1 MHPLLLQTGHR
12 PIALPGGPWI
22 MKQTWHDLLFM
33 HWAMAPEKIRP
44 LVPPALDLDLYDGQ
58 AYLAV
63 APFWM
68 SGIRSRFLPPMPGL
82 NRFPELNVR
91 TYVRYRGNVP
101 GVFFFSLD
109 AGNLT
114 AVRAARSFYGL
125 PYFHAE
131 MSVKSLG
138 ENYEY
143 VSRRLQDPRP
153 AEFRGRY
160 RPVSA
165 PRPREKGSLEHFLT
179 ERYCLYAVRGPQV
192 SRACIHHLPWPLQDA
207 EADVER
213 NTMTA
218 AAGIDL
224 PATKPL
230 LHFSR
235 EIEVLVWWPQRA

>member
-1 MHPLLLQTGHR
+1 
-12 PIALPGGPWI
+12 
-22 MKQTWHDLLFM
+22 
-33 HWAMAPEKIRP
+33 
-44 LVPPALDLDLYDGQ
+44 
-58 AYLAV
+58 
-63 APFWM
+63 M

-82 NRFPELNVR
+82 SRFPELNVR
-91 TYVRYRGNVP
+91 TYVRYRGDVP

-143 VSRRLQDPRP
+143 SSRRLQDPRP
-153 AEFRGRY
+153 AEFHGRY

-192 SRACIHHLPWPLQDA
+192 SRAYIHHLPWPLQDA
-207 EADVER
+207 EAEVER
-213 NTMTA
+213 NTVVQ
-218 AAGIDL
+218 AAGIEL